1 MIAAQILFAKG
12 SDPGADTLM
21 PDGLDGLSGLRGLSG
36 VNNLMW
42 TCDGRKNHE

>member
-21 PDGLDGLSGLRGLSG
+21 PDGLDGLSGLRGRMVDISK
-36 VNNLMW
+36 
-42 TCDGRKNHE
+42 TR